1 MTDPIQHL
9 IDAAKAVTAVGRRDY
24 GDLTDEMKDAVM
36 ALSRAITFYEA
47 NQPKCLPTDTAMQRF
62 MKFQP

>member
-36 ALSRAITFYEA
+36 ALSRAIVAHAIYEA
-47 NQPKCLPTDTAMQRF
+47 NLPKEKP
-62 MKFQP
+62 